1 MLAGKMKYQRRRDA
15 AESRKHREH
24 IIRDVNEMGRWL
36 DTPTDKKH
44 VPESLRVPLA
54 EFLSGM
60 DYSSSRTN
68 TEGKPTNRT
77 VQWLK
82 LKDQFEEIAK
92 AGSTLDE
99 RERYIWMWIR
109 IWQKKMIKLTDRV
122 DAFDR
127 LEDLELKD
135 LRILR
140 DVVASIKHCIQ
151 DANRL
156 FENKN
161 YEKVEDVSKMVLKDL
176 KDRAGKVEF
185 AGVRGNRLQPA
196 EL

>member
-1 MLAGKMKYQRRRDA
+1 
-15 AESRKHREH
+15 
-24 IIRDVNEMGRWL
+24 MGRWL

-82 LKDQFEEIAK
+82 LKDQFAEIAE
-92 AGSTLDE
+92 AGSTLEEGGTVYMDVDPDLAE
-99 RERYIWMWIR
+99 
-109 IWQKKMIKLTDRV
+109 KMIKLTDRV
-122 DAFDR
+122 DSFDR

-140 DVVASIKHCIQ
+140 SVVASIKHCIQ

-156 FENKN
+156 FEKQ
-161 YEKVEDVSKMVLKDL
+161 KL
-176 KDRAGKVEF
+176 
-185 AGVRGNRLQPA
+185 
-196 EL
+196 